1 MLKMQAPALPTTRN
15 KAQHSMAY
23 SLGLTLYNLANRR
36 DAAPVVARPVRPTGR
51 LVWLHVPGREQASP
65 MLELAHRLVAD
76 DGLNV
81 VITCPAA
88 LTLPAGV
95 LQDAPPPDTPADAK
109 AFLTHWHPELAV
121 LCDGELRPALLHL
134 MVEQSIPLIMVQARA
149 PYLLR
154 EREGWYP
161 GLARGLLN
169 VIPHILTL
177 DEPSARAFRKAGA
190 APKAIE
196 VAGRME
202 EQSTVLPHTEA
213 ERASMAVVMATRPA
227 WLVAGLDEA
236 EEDAVIAAH
245 SATLRMAHRLLLIV
259 APENAGQA
267 EALAKKIADR
277 TGWNVAQRAADEEPD
292 PEVEVLIADS
302 PAELGLWYRL
312 APITFLGG
320 SLLGQG
326 CLRNPME
333 GAALGS
339 SLIGGARPGAFGA
352 EFDRLAQANAL
363 RSVASPA
370 DLTRALSELLDP
382 DRAAHLA
389 NAAWRVASDGA
400 EVTDR
405 VITLIHQ
412 IIDGDT

>member
-1 MLKMQAPALPTTRN
+1 
-15 KAQHSMAY
+15 MAY

-36 DAAPVVARPVRPTGR
+36 EAASAAPRPPRPVGR
-51 LVWLHVPGREQASP
+51 LVWLHAPMPDGASP
-65 MLELAHRLVAD
+65 LLELGRKLSLD
-76 DGLNV
+76 DGLTV
-81 VITCPAA
+81 LITCPVP
-88 LTLPAGV
+88 LHLPEGV
-95 LQDAPPPDTPADAK
+95 LQDTAPADSPADTK
-109 AFLTHWHPELAV
+109 AFLSHWRPELAV
-121 LCDGELRPALLHL
+121 FGDGELRPALLQ
-134 MVEQSIPLIMVQARA
+134 EADDQKIPVIMVQGRT

-154 EREGWYP
+154 TREGWYP
-161 GLARGLLN
+161 GLARGLLHT
-169 VIPHILTL
+169 IPHILAL
-177 DEPSARAFRKAGA
+177 DEPAARAFRKAGA
-190 APKAIE
+190 APKSVE
-196 VAGRME
+196 VAGSME
-202 EQSTVLPHTEA
+202 EQSAVLPHTEA
-213 ERASMAVVMATRPA
+213 ERASLAEVLATRPV
-227 WLVAGLDEA
+227 WLVAGLSEA

-259 APENAGQA
+259 VPQNTAQA
-267 EALAKKIADR
+267 EDFARKIEQNTA
-277 TGWNVAQRAADEEPD
+277 WNVAQRAADEEPE

-320 SLLGQG
+320 SLLGSG

-333 GAALGS
+333 AAALGS
-339 SLIGGARPGAFGA
+339 SMIAGPRPGDFGR
-352 EFDRLAQANAL
+352 EFGRLGAANAV
-363 RSVASPA
+363 RTVASAA

-405 VITLIHQ
+405 VITLIRQ

>member
-1 MLKMQAPALPTTRN
+1 
-15 KAQHSMAY
+15 MAY

-36 DAAPVVARPVRPTGR
+36 DAAPVAPRPARPNGR
-51 LVWLHVPGREQASP
+51 LVWLHVPSADQASP
-65 MLELAHRLVAD
+65 MLELARRLALD
-76 DGLNV
+76 DGHNV
-81 VITCPAA
+81 LITCPMP
-88 LTLPAGV
+88 LSLPEGV
-95 LQDAPPPDTPADAK
+95 LQDAVPQDTPADTK
-109 AFLTHWHPELAV
+109 AFLAHWRPEIAILA
-121 LCDGELRPALLHL
+121 DGELRPALLHEAADQKTP
-134 MVEQSIPLIMVQARA
+134 VIMVQGLA

-154 EREGWYP
+154 SREGWFP
-161 GLARGLLN
+161 GLARGLLGQ
-169 VIPHILTL
+169 IRHILTL
-177 DEPSARAFRKAGA
+177 DEPAARAFRKAGA
-190 APKAIE
+190 APKAVE

-202 EQSTVLPHTEA
+202 EKSTVLAHTEA
-213 ERASMAVVMATRPA
+213 ERASLAMVMATRPA

-236 EEDAVIAAH
+236 EEDAIIAAH
-245 SATLRMAHRLLLIV
+245 SATLRLAHRLLLII
-259 APENAGQA
+259 APQTAAQA
-267 EALAKKIADR
+267 EALAKKIELN
-277 TGWNVAQRAADEEPD
+277 TGWNVALRAADEEPD

-312 APITFLGG
+312 ASITFLGG
-320 SLLGQG
+320 SLLGTG

-339 SLIGGARPGAFGA
+339 SLIGGPRPG
-352 EFDRLAQANAL
+352 EFSSELGRLSAANAL
-363 RSVASPA
+363 RTITSPV

-405 VITLIHQ
+405 VIALIRQ

>member
-1 MLKMQAPALPTTRN
+1 
-15 KAQHSMAY
+15 MAY

-36 DAAPVVARPVRPTGR
+36 DAALAPTRAARPDGR
-51 LVWLHVPGREQASP
+51 LVWLHVPHADQASP
-65 MLELAHRLVAD
+65 LLELARRLALD
-76 DGLNV
+76 DGLYV
-81 VITCPAA
+81 LITCPAP
-88 LTLPAGV
+88 LHLPEGA
-95 LQDAPPPDTPADAK
+95 LQDQVPQDTPADAK
-109 AFLTHWHPELAV
+109 AFLAHWRPEIAV
-121 LCDGELRPALLHL
+121 LADGELRPALLHEVADQRL
-134 MVEQSIPLIMVQARA
+134 PIIMVQGRS

-169 VIPHILTL
+169 AIPHILTV
-177 DEPSARAFRKAGA
+177 DESGARSFRKAGA
-190 APKAIE
+190 APRAVE
-196 VAGRME
+196 VVGRME
-202 EQSTVLPHTEA
+202 EQSSVLPHTEA
-213 ERASMAVVMATRPA
+213 ERISMAEIMATRPA
-227 WLVAGLDEA
+227 WLVAGLAEA
-236 EEDAVIAAH
+236 EEDAIIAAH

-259 APENAGQA
+259 APQNPAQA
-267 EALAKKIADR
+267 EVLAKKIELS
-277 TGWNVAQRAADEEPD
+277 TGWNVALRAADEEPA

-312 APITFLGG
+312 ASITFLGG
-320 SLLGQG
+320 SLLGTG

-339 SLIGGARPGAFGA
+339 SLIGGSRPGAFGS
-352 EFDRLAQANAL
+352 EFGRLGADNAML
-363 RSVASPA
+363 SITSAA

-405 VITLIHQ
+405 VIALIRRT
-412 IIDGDT
+412 IDGDT